1 MSRAVRVLG
10 QATLLLACAVVLA
23 TSCATPAPP
32 STPLPPPL
40 PPPISEETLRPVERP
55 KIEITNLNEIASA
68 DHKTV
73 TVTGTLVNRGMGPTR
88 AVYVHVEALDK
99 DGAVVVSADSDPST
113 ETVQPGG
120 TGTFS
125 VMFENRPGIDRY
137 HVEAI
142 SR

>member
-1 MSRAVRVLG
+1 MSRAGRVLG
-10 QATLLLACAVVLA
+10 QATPLLACAVVLA
-23 TSCATPAPP
+23 TSCATPAPRP
-32 STPLPPPL
+32 SPLPPPL

-55 KIEITNLNEIASA
+55 KIEITDLSEVASP
-68 DHKTV
+68 DQKTV
-73 TVTGTLVNRGMGPTR
+73 TVTGTLVNRGTGPTR
-88 AVYVHVEALDK
+88 EVYVHVEALDK